1 MTVVYWFWVPELS
14 QLIRML
20 IHKLMTKI
28 PTSCVTQH
36 LGCQPSVPHPHKD
49 SYLTHAHGVHHLRAN
64 SILSLGLSV
73 WNHFQETV
81 LLYNPTSLLSLL
93 KAWPGSPRTRGSPG
107 NAEEH
112 FTIWKTVGTVVCHK
126 HLWEREFHLKP
137 KVLILRQN
145 SFVWITPISMPR
157 ESIWIS
163 QQCRPLHSGAF
174 MPPGY

>member
-36 LGCQPSVPHPHKD
+36 LGCQPFVPYPHKD
-49 SYLTHAHGVHHLRAN
+49 SYLTHVHGVHHLRAN

-93 KAWPGSPRTRGSPG
+93 KAWPGSPRTRGSLG

-112 FTIWKTVGTVVCHK
+112 FTILENCRNGSVSQTPLRKRVSLEAQGSYFKTKFLCLNNTHFHAKGK
-126 HLWEREFHLKP
+126 HLD
-137 KVLILRQN
+137 
-145 SFVWITPISMPR
+145 
-157 ESIWIS
+157 
-163 QQCRPLHSGAF
+163 
-174 MPPGY
+174 